1 MASALSDKLS
11 RLVKG
16 MRGQARITE
25 SNVADM
31 LREVRM
37 ALLEADV
44 ALPVV
49 RDFVAR
55 VKEKALGQEVLGSL
69 TPGQALVGI
78 VNKELAATMGE
89 GVSDLNLAAQ
99 PPAVILMAGL
109 QGAGKTTTTAKLA
122 KHLIE
127 KRKKKVLTVSGDV
140 YRPAAIEQLKTV
152 TAQAG
157 AEWFP
162 SSPDQKP
169 ADIARAALDY
179 ARRHFVDVLLVDTAG
194 RLAID
199 EALMAEIKELHTLL
213 NPVETLFVVDAM
225 QGQDAINT
233 ARAFKDALPLT
244 GIILTKTD
252 GDSRGGSALSVR
264 AVTGVPIKF
273 AGVSEKID
281 GLEVFDA
288 DRHAQR
294 VLGMGDI
301 LALVEQVTANVDMA
315 SAQQLA
321 AKVKSGESFDFNDF
335 LSQIQQMKQ
344 MGGLSSLMDKLP
356 AQMAAKAGAMDMDRV
371 EKDVR
376 RKEGIIQSMTPLER
390 RKPDLVKASR
400 KRRIAAGAGVQV
412 QDVNRLF
419 KEYEQMRDMMKKMKG
434 GGLMK
439 MMKRMGGMGGMGG
452 LGGPGGFGGGMKG
465 M

>member
-1 MASALSDKLS
+1 MASALTEKLS
-11 RLVKG
+11 GLVKTLS
-16 MRGQARITE
+16 GQARITE

-49 RDFVAR
+49 RDFIAR

-69 TPGQALVGI
+69 KPGQALVGI
-78 VNKELAATMGE
+78 VSKELAATMGE
-89 GVSDLNLAAQ
+89 GIEDINLAAQ

-122 KHLIE
+122 KHLID

-162 SSPDQKP
+162 STPDQKP
-169 ADIARAALDY
+169 RDIANAALDY
-179 ARRHFVDVLLVDTAG
+179 AKKHYFDVLLVDTAG

-199 EALMAEIKELHTLL
+199 EVLMREIQDLHAVL

-225 QGQDAINT
+225 QGQDAVNT
-233 ARAFKDALPLT
+233 ARAFKEALPLT
-244 GIILTKTD
+244 GIVLTKLD
-252 GDSRGGSALSVR
+252 GDSRGGAALSVKQI
-264 AVTGVPIKF
+264 TGAPIKF

-288 DRHAQR
+288 ERHAGR
-294 VLGMGDI
+294 ILGMGDI
-301 LALVEQVTANVDMA
+301 VALVEQVTANVDVAAAQKMA
-315 SAQQLA
+315 EKL
-321 AKVKSGESFDFNDF
+321 KSGDRFDLEDF
-335 LSQIQQMKQ
+335 LMQLRQMKS
-344 MGGLSSLMDKLP
+344 MGGLSNLMDKLP
-356 AQMAAKAGAMDMDRV
+356 TQLAAKAQGADLDKA
-371 EKDVR
+371 EKDIR
-376 RKEGIIQSMTPLER
+376 RKEGIICSMTALER
-390 RKPDLVKASR
+390 RKPELIKATR

-412 QDVNRLF
+412 QDVNRLLNEF
-419 KEYEQMRDMMKKMKG
+419 SQMQEMMKKMKG

-439 MMKRMGGMGGMGG
+439 MLKRMGGGGGPFGGMGGMPKM
-452 LGGPGGFGGGMKG
+452 PGMR
-465 M
+465 

>member
-1 MASALSDKLS
+1 MASTLTERLS
-11 RLVKG
+11 RAVKT

-25 SNVADM
+25 SNVQDM

-49 RDFVAR
+49 RDFIAR
-55 VKEKALGQEVLGSL
+55 VKERALGAEVVGSL
-69 TPGQALVGI
+69 SPGQALVGI
-78 VNKELAATMGE
+78 VNRELTATMAGNDI
-89 GVSDLNLAAQ
+89 GGISDINLAAQ

-109 QGAGKTTTTAKLA
+109 QGAGKNTTTAKLA

-127 KRKKKVLTVSGDV
+127 KRKKKVLTVSADV

-152 TAQAG
+152 TRQAG

-162 SSPDQKP
+162 SSATDRPI
-169 ADIARAALDY
+169 DIARAALDY
-179 ARRHFVDVLLVDTAG
+179 ARKHYFDVLLVDTAG

-199 EALMAEIKELHTLL
+199 EALMREISELHAEL

-233 ARAFKDALPLT
+233 AKAFKEALPLT
-244 GIILTKTD
+244 GIVLTKMD
-252 GDSRGGSALSVR
+252 GDSRGGAALSVR
-264 AVTGVPIKF
+264 QITGAPIKF

-288 DRHAQR
+288 ERHAGR

-301 LALVEQVTANVDMA
+301 VALVEQVTQNVDMA
-315 SAQQLA
+315 AAQKLA
-321 AKVKSGESFDFNDF
+321 DKVKSGDAFDLNDF
-335 LSQIQQMKQ
+335 LQQISQMKN
-344 MGGLSSLMDKLP
+344 MGGLASLMDKLP
-356 AQMAAKAGAMDMDRV
+356 TQMAAQAGAVDVDRA
-371 EKDVR
+371 ERDVR
-376 RKEGIIQSMTPLER
+376 RMEGMICSMTPLER
-390 RKPDLVKASR
+390 RKPDLIKATR

-412 QDVNRLF
+412 QDVNRMLNQF
-419 KEYEQMRDMMKKMKG
+419 GQMRDMMKKMKG

-439 MMKRMGGMGGMGG
+439 MMKRMGGMKGMGG
-452 LGGPGGFGGGMKG
+452 MR
-465 M
+465 

>member
-1 MASALSDKLS
+1 MASALSERLS
-11 RLVKG
+11 KLVKT

-25 SNVADM
+25 SNVQDM

-55 VKEKALGQEVLGSL
+55 VKEKALGQEVAGSL
-69 TPGQALVGI
+69 NPGQALVGI
-78 VNKELAATMGE
+78 VHKELAATMGE
-89 GVSDLNLAAQ
+89 GIADINLAVQ

-127 KRKKKVLTVSGDV
+127 RRKKKVLTVSADV

-152 TAQAG
+152 TKQAG

-162 SSPDQKP
+162 SAPDQRP
-169 ADIARAALDY
+169 RDIALAALDY
-179 ARRHFVDVLLVDTAG
+179 AKKHYCDVLLVDTAG

-199 EALMAEIKELHTLL
+199 EALMAEIKDLHATLH
-213 NPVETLFVVDAM
+213 PVETLFVVDAM
-225 QGQDAINT
+225 QGQDAVNT
-233 ARAFKDALPLT
+233 ARAFKEALPLT
-244 GIILTKTD
+244 GIVLTKLD
-252 GDSRGGSALSVR
+252 GDSRGGAALSVR
-264 AVTGVPIKF
+264 SITGAPIKF

-288 DRHAQR
+288 DRHAGR

-301 LALVEQVTANVDMA
+301 VALVEEVQKGVDIEA
-315 SAQQLA
+315 AQKLA
-321 AKVKSGESFDFNDF
+321 EKVKSGVGFDLNDF
-335 LSQIQQMKQ
+335 LSQISQMKK
-344 MGGLSSLMDKLP
+344 MGGLSGLLDKLP
-356 AQMAAKAGAMDMDRV
+356 TELAAKAGQADMGKA

-376 RKEGIIQSMTPLER
+376 RMEGIIHSMTPVER
-390 RKPDLVKASR
+390 AKPELIKASR

-412 QDVNRLF
+412 QDVNRMLNQF
-419 KEYEQMRDMMKKMKG
+419 EQMRDVMKKMKG

-439 MMKRMGGMGGMGG
+439 MMKRMGGLKKGGFPGMG
-452 LGGPGGFGGGMKG
+452 M
-465 M
+465 